1 MPRPYSRRAACTAA
15 TVLLWITPLCQAG
28 TRLVCS
34 AEDKQFAWVQRIEI
48 DAERKQ
54 AHLNV
59 AWTLPVTTTNTGQL
73 EAIIED
79 MAQMQDGVP
88 IYAFNAYPQGP
99 TKLTNMFKLFRLA
112 GDWRLA
118 GAAYSDQNGK
128 PVLRAIDAGR
138 PYICRYAR

>member
-1 MPRPYSRRAACTAA
+1 MPKPSSLRVACTAA
-15 TVLLWITPLCQAG
+15 TVLLWLTPLCQAG

-54 AHLNV
+54 AHLSV
-59 AWTLPVTTTNTGQL
+59 AWSLPVTSADIGKV

-79 MAQMQDGVP
+79 MTETQDGVP

-99 TKLTNMFKLFRLA
+99 TKLTNMFKLFRVA
-112 GDWRLA
+112 GNWRLI
-118 GAAYSDQNGK
+118 GATYANDNGR
-128 PVLRAIDAGR
+128 PALRAIDAGR
-138 PYICRYAR
+138 PYKCVQGR